1 MNINYVYLEPRMT
14 KNIFLMLLHF
24 VSDVVRD
31 TDTSGS
37 AVLTA
42 TATNSNSGDDEL
54 DPNRKTLLEFK
65 KAVQEEQKTGD
76 KRIEEIN
83 TQLDSIKKQID
94 EERTQLDDFRA
105 KLKQVN
111 EEKDIEYPKFV
122 QLREGLM
129 QAKNQMKVLDDK
141 VGPVAAK
148 LRKERSDMHNLQKA
162 LEQIER
168 DIQTKKLSKDEE
180 RKLVAR
186 SKEIATKLHTLK
198 VIHKKEDQYRTI
210 STQYDQLRDQVRRIF
225 RLKEEYGT
233 KIGKLKESLDNL
245 INLREGLYEERR
257 QVIHTVREAA
267 AKLEMIETQLNAI
280 AFKKSRMQAAEYRHK
295 RQKETGERRAARQ
308 EAMQERAKRDKEYQE
323 RRNALKEVALKK
335 MTTGKKLTFDEM
347 KLIFGDA
354 TSD

>member
-1 MNINYVYLEPRMT
+1 
-14 KNIFLMLLHF
+14 
-24 VSDVVRD
+24 VVRE
-31 TDTSGS
+31 TDTAGS

-42 TATNSNSGDDEL
+42 TATNNNSGDEEL
-54 DPNRKTLLEFK
+54 DPNRRTLLEFK
-65 KAVQEEQKTGD
+65 KSVQEEQKVGD

-83 TQLDSIKKQID
+83 SKLDGIKKQID
-94 EERTQLDDFRA
+94 EERTQLDDLRT
-105 KLKQVN
+105 KLKRVN
-111 EEKDIEYPKFV
+111 EEKDIDYPKFIE
-122 QLREGLM
+122 LRESLT
-129 QAKNQMKVLDDK
+129 QAKSQMKSLDDK
-141 VGPVAAK
+141 VSAVAAK
-148 LRKERSDMHNLQKA
+148 LRRERNDMHNLEKT

-198 VIHKKEDQYRTI
+198 LIHKKEHQYRTI
-210 STQYDQLRDQVRRIF
+210 STQYDQLRDQVKRIF
-225 RLKEEYGT
+225 KLKEEYGI

-245 INLREGLYEERR
+245 INLRESLYDERR
-257 QVIHTVREAA
+257 QVIHTVREAS
-267 AKLEMIETQLNAI
+267 AKLEMVDTQLNAI

-308 EAMQERAKRDKEYQE
+308 EAIQERAKRDKEYQE
-323 RRNALKEVALKK
+323 RRNALKEVAVKK

-354 TSD
+354 GSD

>member
-1 MNINYVYLEPRMT
+1 MT
-14 KNIFLMLLHF
+14 KNIFLMLLHS

-31 TDTSGS
+31 SESGGS
-37 AVLTA
+37 ATLTA
-42 TATNSNSGDDEL
+42 TATNSNSGDDDL

-65 KAVQEEQKTGD
+65 RAVQEEQKIGD
-76 KRIEEIN
+76 KRIDEIN
-83 TQLDSIKKQID
+83 NKLDNIKKQID
-94 EERTQLDDFRA
+94 EERAQLDDFRS

-122 QLREGLM
+122 ELRESLM
-129 QAKNQMKVLDDK
+129 EAKNQMKSLDDK

-198 VIHKKEDQYRTI
+198 MIHKKEDQYRTI
-210 STQYDQLRDQVRRIF
+210 SAQYDQLKDHVKRIF
-225 RLKEEYGT
+225 KLKEEYGP

-280 AFKKSRMQAAEYRHK
+280 AFKKSRMQASEYRHK
-295 RQKETGERRAARQ
+295 KQKEMGERRAARQ
-308 EAMQERAKRDKEYQE
+308 EAIQERAKRDKEYQE
-323 RRNALKEVALKK
+323 RRNALKEMALKK

-354 TSD
+354 GSD

>member
-1 MNINYVYLEPRMT
+1 VVLD
-14 KNIFLMLLHF
+14 
-24 VSDVVRD
+24 SDGG
-31 TDTSGS
+31 GS
-37 AVLTA
+37 AILTA
-42 TATNSNSGDDEL
+42 TATNGNSGDTL
-54 DPNRKTLLEFK
+54 DPNLRTLLEFK
-65 KAVQEEQKTGD
+65 RAVQEEQKIGE

-83 TQLDSIKKQID
+83 SNLESVKKQID
-94 EERTQLDDFRA
+94 EERTELDDLRA

-122 QLREGLM
+122 ELRNNLIE
-129 QAKNQMKVLDDK
+129 AKNQMKSLDDK
-141 VGPVAAK
+141 VGPLAAK
-148 LRKERSDMHNLQKA
+148 LRKERSDMHNLQKI

-198 VIHKKEDQYRTI
+198 MMHKKEDQYRTM
-210 STQYDQLRDQVRRIF
+210 SAQYDHLKEQVKRIF
-225 RLKEEYGT
+225 KLKEEYGS

-245 INLREGLYEERR
+245 INLRESLYEERR
-257 QVIHTVREAA
+257 KIIHTVREAA

-280 AFKKSRMQAAEYRHK
+280 AFKKSRMQAAEYRQK
-295 RQKETGERRAARQ
+295 KQKETVERRVARQ

-335 MTTGKKLTFDEM
+335 MSSGKKLTFDEM

-354 TSD
+354 GSD

>member
-1 MNINYVYLEPRMT
+1 MNILYLCLTPKIT
-14 KNIFLMLLHF
+14 KNIFLMLQHF

-31 TDTSGS
+31 TDTSSS

-42 TATNSNSGDDEL
+42 TAANNNSGNEEL

-83 TQLDSIKKQID
+83 AKLDSIKKQID
-94 EERTQLDDFRA
+94 EERTQLDDLRA

-111 EEKDIEYPKFV
+111 EEKDSEYPKFV
-122 QLREGLM
+122 QLKESLM
-129 QAKNQMKVLDDK
+129 QARNQMKTLDDK
-141 VGPVAAK
+141 VGLVAAK

-198 VIHKKEDQYRTI
+198 VIHKKEDQYRNI
-210 STQYDQLRDQVRRIF
+210 SAQYDQLRDQVRRIF
-225 RLKEEYGT
+225 KLKEEYGT

-245 INLREGLYEERR
+245 INLRENLYEERR

-295 RQKETGERRAARQ
+295 RHKETGERRAARQ

-323 RRNALKEVALKK
+323 RRNALKEEALKK
-335 MTTGKKLTFDEM
+335 METGKKLTFDEM

-354 TSD
+354 SSD

>member
-1 MNINYVYLEPRMT
+1 MT

-65 KAVQEEQKTGD
+65 KVVQEEQKTGD

-129 QAKNQMKVLDDK
+129 QAKNQMKILDDK

-225 RLKEEYGT
+225 KLKEEYGT

>member
-1 MNINYVYLEPRMT
+1 
-14 KNIFLMLLHF
+14 MLLHS

-31 TDTSGS
+31 SESGGS
-37 AVLTA
+37 AILTA
-42 TATNSNSGDDEL
+42 TATNSNSGDDDL

-65 KAVQEEQKTGD
+65 RAVQEEQKTGD

-83 TQLDSIKKQID
+83 NKLDNIKKQID
-94 EERTQLDDFRA
+94 EERAQLDDFRS

-122 QLREGLM
+122 ELRESLM
-129 QAKNQMKVLDDK
+129 EAKNQMKSLDDK
-141 VGPVAAK
+141 VGPVATK

-198 VIHKKEDQYRTI
+198 MIHKKEDRYHTV
-210 STQYDQLRDQVRRIF
+210 SAQYDQLKDRVKQIF

-233 KIGKLKESLDNL
+233 KIGKIKESLDNL

-257 QVIHTVREAA
+257 QVIHTVREAS

-280 AFKKSRMQAAEYRHK
+280 AFKKSRMQASEYRHK
-295 RQKETGERRAARQ
+295 KQKEMGERRAARQ
-308 EAMQERAKRDKEYQE
+308 EAIQERAKRDKEYQE
-323 RRNALKEVALKK
+323 RRNALKEMALKK

-354 TSD
+354 GSD

>member
-1 MNINYVYLEPRMT
+1 
-14 KNIFLMLLHF
+14 
-24 VSDVVRD
+24 VVRD

-42 TATNSNSGDDEL
+42 TSTNSNSGDDEV

-65 KAVQEEQKTGD
+65 KAVQEEQKAGD

-83 TQLDSIKKQID
+83 TKLDSIKKQID
-94 EERTQLDDFRA
+94 EERTQLDDLRA

-111 EEKDIEYPKFV
+111 EEKDSEYPKFV
-122 QLREGLM
+122 QLRESLM
-129 QAKNQMKVLDDK
+129 EAKNQMKSLDDK
-141 VGPVAAK
+141 VGPVAIK
-148 LRKERSDMHNLQKA
+148 LRKERSDMHNLQKT

-210 STQYDQLRDQVRRIF
+210 SAQYDQLRDQVRRIF
-225 RLKEEYGT
+225 KLKEEYGT

-257 QVIHTVREAA
+257 QVIHAVREAA

-280 AFKKSRMQAAEYRHK
+280 AFKKSRMQAAEFRHK
-295 RQKETGERRAARQ
+295 RQRETGERRAARQ

-335 MTTGKKLTFDEM
+335 MSTGKKLTFDEM

-354 TSD
+354 ASD

>member
-1 MNINYVYLEPRMT
+1 MT
-14 KNIFLMLLHF
+14 KNIFLMLLHS

-31 TDTSGS
+31 SDSGGS
-37 AVLTA
+37 AILTA
-42 TATNSNSGDDEL
+42 TATNSNSGDDDL

-65 KAVQEEQKTGD
+65 RAVQEEQKTGD

-83 TQLDSIKKQID
+83 NKLDSIKRQID
-94 EERTQLDDFRA
+94 EERAQLDDFRS

-111 EEKDIEYPKFV
+111 EEKDSEYPKFV
-122 QLREGLM
+122 ELRESLM
-129 QAKNQMKVLDDK
+129 EAKNQMKSLDDK

-198 VIHKKEDQYRTI
+198 MIHKKEDQYHTI
-210 STQYDQLRDQVRRIF
+210 SAQYDQLKDRVKRIF

-233 KIGKLKESLDNL
+233 KIGNIKETLDNL

-280 AFKKSRMQAAEYRHK
+280 AFKKSRMQASEYRHK
-295 RQKETGERRAARQ
+295 KQKEMGERRAARQ
-308 EAMQERAKRDKEYQE
+308 EAIQERAKRDKEYQE
-323 RRNALKEVALKK
+323 RRNALKEMALKK
-335 MTTGKKLTFDEM
+335 MTNGKKLTFDEM

-354 TSD
+354 GSD

>member
-1 MNINYVYLEPRMT
+1 M
-14 KNIFLMLLHF
+14 
-24 VSDVVRD
+24 VRD
-31 TDTSGS
+31 NDSGGS
-37 AVLTA
+37 AILTA
-42 TATNSNSGDDEL
+42 TATNGNSGDDL
-54 DPNRKTLLEFK
+54 DPNLRTLLEFK
-65 KAVQEEQKTGD
+65 RAVQEEQKTGE

-83 TQLDSIKKQID
+83 SKLESVKKQID
-94 EERTQLDDFRA
+94 EERVQLDDLRV
-105 KLKQVN
+105 KLRQVN

-122 QLREGLM
+122 ELRNNLIE
-129 QAKNQMKVLDDK
+129 AKNQMKSLDEK
-141 VGPVAAK
+141 VGPLAAK

-198 VIHKKEDQYRTI
+198 MMHKKEDHYRTM
-210 STQYDQLRDQVRRIF
+210 SAQYDHLKEQVKRIF
-225 RLKEEYGT
+225 KLKEEYGG

-245 INLREGLYEERR
+245 INLRESLYEERR
-257 QVIHTVREAA
+257 KVIHTVREAA

-280 AFKKSRMQAAEYRHK
+280 AFKKSRMQAAEYRQK
-295 RQKETGERRAARQ
+295 KQKETVEKRVARQ
-308 EAMQERAKRDKEYQE
+308 EAIQERAKRDKEYQE

-335 MTTGKKLTFDEM
+335 MSSGKKLTFDEM

-354 TSD
+354 GSD